1 MRNKKKKK
9 EKWVRWRHKLVRDLL
24 YLPLGT
30 WIRLKYRI
38 KIERFRE
45 KKRRQ
50 YLILTNHQTPFD
62 QFFIS
67 MSVRGAI
74 YYMATEDIFSM
85 GWLSRLIR
93 FLIAPIPIKK
103 QTTDVKAVLNCL
115 RIVKEGGTICIAP
128 EGNRT
133 YSGKPCHI
141 NPAIAPLARKMGLP
155 ILLYRIE
162 GGYGTQ
168 PRWSD
173 KVRRGRMHAGVA
185 RVIEPEEYAS
195 LSDEALCGLIKDTLT
210 VDEASVDTLY
220 RSRHRAEY
228 LERVLYVCPH
238 CGLSR
243 FESRRDTVR
252 CLSCGRGVRYLESKE
267 LDGLKEPTP
276 FRFLANWYEY
286 QENFVRALDLSPYE
300 DTPMFID
307 GEVRLSR
314 VIPYERKEKLE
325 KKAVVSLYGNS
336 IAVKGKKEEY
346 LFSFDEVSAV
356 TVLGRNKANIY
367 IDKDIYQL
375 KGDKRFNALKYM
387 HIYHCYKNSKEAEK
401 NGKELF
407 LGI

>member
-1 MRNKKKKK
+1 MKNKKKKK
-9 EKWVRWRHKLVRDLL
+9 EKWVKWRHKLVRNLL

-30 WIRLKYRI
+30 WIRIKYRI
-38 KIERFRE
+38 KIKRFRE
-45 KKRRQ
+45 KKKRQ

-62 QFFIS
+62 QFFIA

-133 YSGKPCHI
+133 YSGRPCHI

-173 KVRRGRMHAGVA
+173 RVRRGKMRAGVA
-185 RVIEPEEYAS
+185 RVVEPEEYAS
-195 LSDEALCGLIKDTLT
+195 LSDEALYTLIRDTLT
-210 VDEASVDTLY
+210 VDEASLDTLY

-228 LERVLYVCPH
+228 LERALYVCPH
-238 CGLSR
+238 CGLSK
-243 FESRRDTVR
+243 FESCRDTVR

-267 LDGLKEPTP
+267 LEGVKEPTP
-276 FRFLANWYEY
+276 FRFLADWYEY

-300 DTPMFID
+300 KVPMFTD
-307 GEVRLSR
+307 GGVRLSR
-314 VIPYERKEKLE
+314 VIPYERKIKLE
-325 KKAVVSLYGNS
+325 KKATASLYGSS
-336 IAVKGKKEEY
+336 ISVKGQKEDY
-346 LFSFDEVSAV
+346 FFSFDEVSAV

-367 IDKDIYQL
+367 IGKDIYQL

-387 HIYHCYKNSKEAEK
+387 HIYHCYKNSKESK
-401 NGKELF
+401 NNGKELF